1 MNKKI
6 LIQIFLVF
14 IITLSL
20 WIYYY
25 FYKNTKVSENVN
37 KKKDKILIT
46 DDSANVIKNIFYT
59 SNDSFGNKFEIKAR
73 TGTIKVVSPDIVYMS
88 EVSAVIY
95 LFDASPIKISSKLA
109 EYNKQNYETKFKEN
123 ILIVYLE
130 HNIKTNNLDLS
141 FEKNLAKA
149 YNKVEYDNNNTKLY
163 ADILEIDLITKNSK
177 IFMDGDYKK
186 VNIFSKN

>member
-6 LIQIFLVF
+6 LIQIFLFF

-73 TGTIKVVSPDIVYMS
+73 TGTIKVDSPDIVYMS

-177 IFMDGDYKK
+177 IFMNEDYKK
-186 VNIFSKN
+186 INIFTNN

>member
-6 LIQIFLVF
+6 LIQIFLFF

-73 TGTIKVVSPDIVYMS
+73 TGTIKVDNPDIVYMS

-149 YNKVEYDNNNTKLY
+149 YNKVIYNNNNTKLY

-177 IFMDGDYKK
+177 IFMNEDYKK
-186 VNIFSKN
+186 INIFTNN

>member
-6 LIQIFLVF
+6 LIQIFLFF

-73 TGTIKVVSPDIVYMS
+73 TGTIKVDSPDIVYMS

-149 YNKVEYDNNNTKLY
+149 YNKVIYNNNNTKLY
-163 ADILEIDLITKNSK
+163 ADIFEIDLITKNSK
-177 IFMDGDYKK
+177 NFMNEDYKK
-186 VNIFSKN
+186 INIFTNN